1 MGTLY
6 KKDEGLKKL
15 GNNSNTA
22 KKVWQ
27 RKPSQNRTLQIK
39 EEGNTNTSSYLLN
52 SEQFHIDTN
61 PNLLNSEVFTKF
73 TPSDITK
80 HHQNT
85 SEEKGHVKEYSEIG
99 MSTKTSTSE
108 AISSLK
114 WIDKRD
120 QTSTART
127 TAINII
133 QSSLEQTTQ
142 HPALSEQ
149 PPHQYQSQGQ

>member
-39 EEGNTNTSSYLLN
+39 EEGNTNTSSYPLN
-52 SEQFHIDTN
+52 NEQFHIDTTT
-61 PNLLNSEVFTKF
+61 NLFNTEVFAKLTA
-73 TPSDITK
+73 SDITE

-85 SEEKGHVKEYSEIG
+85 SDEKGHVKEYS
-99 MSTKTSTSE
+99 
-108 AISSLK
+108 
-114 WIDKRD
+114 
-120 QTSTART
+120 
-127 TAINII
+127 
-133 QSSLEQTTQ
+133 
-142 HPALSEQ
+142 
-149 PPHQYQSQGQ
+149 